1 MIVSKVI
8 TLKAVI
14 FRFVVFCSC
23 YMYHFRYHFHP
34 FWSCWKRDSQC
45 LRYRLLSDVSAVTF
59 YRVLS
64 SYDYSVMSLMIA
76 LWCPTLI
83 PLWRLCGAPAACLD
97 DPSSHEPTMWQF
109 DPHYP
114 STQQTVS
121 CDNLPLWHFFTC
133 TIRPDIFHPPRFR
146 VGQFVTCNMTSTLLK
161 MLCDIMS
168 FLSWSRIW
176 TVFTWF
182 LDTWYDVLLAVKQN
196 CGCFVTCFLHTCDVH
211 QLWSEMCTF
220 CSMLSGH
227 ISDVWLAV
235 KRNVD
240 VLSHNFFSN
249 TYVIYRRLLATWFL
263 DMFLLSSRL

>member
-1 MIVSKVI
+1 
-8 TLKAVI
+8 
-14 FRFVVFCSC
+14 
-23 YMYHFRYHFHP
+23 MYHFRYHFHP
-34 FWSCWKRDSQC
+34 FWSRWKRDSQC
-45 LRYRLLSDVSAVTF
+45 LRHRLLSDVSAVTF

-64 SYDYSVMSLMIA
+64 SYDCSVVSPTDSSVVSLLIT
-76 LWCPTLI
+76 LCCRTLI
-83 PLWRLCGAPAACLD
+83 PLWRLCGAPAGCL

-133 TIRPDIFHPPRFR
+133 TVRPDIFHPPRFR

-161 MLCDIMS
+161 MLCDIVS

-182 LDTWYDVLLAVKQN
+182 LDTLYDVLLAVKQN
-196 CGCFVTCFLHTCDVH
+196 CGCFVTCFFYTHVMSTSCEAKCAHFVACFLVTLVMSDW
-211 QLWSEMCTF
+211 LLSEMWMF
-220 CSMLSGH
+220 CH
-227 ISDVWLAV
+227 II
-235 KRNVD
+235 
-240 VLSHNFFSN
+240 FFSN
-249 TYVIYRRLLATWFL
+249 TYMIYHWLLATWFL